1 MIFFF
6 MKIKVTHEWW
16 IDTFRQVLQL
26 KNFAFHGN
34 QWGLSVDKTH
44 GTSLRRLFERMCL
57 EECLWNCLCIV
68 HNSAEIST
76 IKNRIWV
83 VARASLNIE
92 KEISYISSLQLN
104 MLFVIIFILK
114 CTCTNNEES
123 PPTQK
128 LYKILLQHK

>member
-1 MIFFF
+1 MFPVIFFF

-26 KNFAFHGN
+26 KNFALHGN
-34 QWGLSVDKTH
+34 QWGLSVNKRH
-44 GTSLRRLFERMCL
+44 GTSFKVCAWKNVFEIVYA
-57 EECLWNCLCIV
+57 LCI
-68 HNSAEIST
+68 IQQKYRLL
-76 IKNRIWV
+76 KNRIWV

-123 PPTQK
+123 PPKQK
-128 LYKILLQHK
+128 LYKLL